1 MHDLRRKALGSS
13 PLDELGIRDLLTAD
27 SDQASVDDAENV
39 TSLMIDVSEV
49 RPNPYQPRKHFSASG
64 LEQLSQS
71 IRAQGLLQPVVVR
84 VNSEGTYE
92 LIAGE
97 RRLRASQMAGLT
109 KIPAVVKEISDQ
121 ACLAFAIIENIQR
134 QDLNVIE
141 LAQSL
146 QSLATKYG
154 MTHSDVGRL
163 VGKSRAAVSNVIRLL
178 QLSSEV
184 KVMLVQGLIDMG
196 HARCLL
202 SLPEEQQA
210 EVAQKIVDQQLPV
223 RDAEALVRSILGGNH
238 KKQNG
243 RFRID
248 PAPHLS
254 HVVDTIAKQFSG
266 IKMNLKVKESGGG
279 VLSIQ
284 YNAEK
289 DIETLLKN
297 IQESENKSA

>member
-1 MHDLRRKALGSS
+1 MHDVRRKALGSS

-27 SDQASVDDAENV
+27 SGEADQQSDSEV
-39 TSLMIDVSEV
+39 TSIMIDVSV
-49 RPNPYQPRKHFSASG
+49 VKPNPYQPRKHFSAAS

-84 VNSEGTYE
+84 KNSRDEYE

-97 RRLRASQMAGLT
+97 RRLRASQMAGMT
-109 KIPAVVKEISDQ
+109 KIPAVVKEITDQ

-146 QSLATKYG
+146 HSLATKYG

-178 QLSSEV
+178 QLSGEV
-184 KVMLVQGLIDMG
+184 KVMLVQGVIDMG

-202 SLPEEQQA
+202 SLPESDQA
-210 EVAQKIVDQQLPV
+210 AVAQKIVDQQLPV
-223 RDAEALVRSILGGNH
+223 RDAEALVRNIIGGTV
-238 KKQNG
+238 KKKNG
-243 RFRID
+243 AFKVD
-248 PAPHLS
+248 PDPKLS
-254 HVVDTIAKQFSG
+254 NLVGLISKQFSG
-266 IKMNLKVKESGGG
+266 IKLNIKPKESGGG
-279 VLSIQ
+279 VVQIQ
-284 YNAEK
+284 YDSEK
-289 DIETLLKN
+289 DIEALLQKV
-297 IQESENKSA
+297 QSSD

>member
-1 MHDLRRKALGSS
+1 MHDIKRRALGSS

-27 SDQASVDDAENV
+27 SEPASHDDSDV
-39 TSLMIDVSEV
+39 TSLMIDVSV
-49 RPNPYQPRKHFSASG
+49 IKPNPYQPRKHFSATS
-64 LEQLSQS
+64 LEQLAQS
-71 IRAQGLLQPVVVR
+71 IKAQGLLQPVVVR
-84 VNSEGTYE
+84 KNQAGVYE

-97 RRLRASQMAGLT
+97 RRLRASQMAGLV

-146 QSLATKYG
+146 HSLATKYG

-184 KVMLVQGLIDMG
+184 KVMLVQGFIDMG

-202 SLPEEQQA
+202 SLPEEDQA

-223 RDAEALVRSILGGNH
+223 RDAEALVRSIIGGEY
-238 KKQNG
+238 KKGNG
-243 RFRID
+243 RFKID
-248 PAPHLS
+248 PAPKIS
-254 HVVDTIAKQFSG
+254 GIVDKLAKQFTG
-266 IKMNLKVKESGGG
+266 IKCNIKAKESGGG

-284 YNAEK
+284 YSADK
-289 DIETLLKN
+289 DIEALLQK
-297 IQESENKSA
+297 IQLVD

>member
-1 MHDLRRKALGSS
+1 MHEVRRKALGSS
-13 PLDELGIRDLLTAD
+13 PLDELGIRDLLTSDGGGAPCAED
-27 SDQASVDDAENV
+27 SEVVSTMV
-39 TSLMIDVSEV
+39 DVSEV
-49 RPNPYQPRKHFSASG
+49 RPNPYQPRKHFSATS

-71 IRAQGLLQPVVVR
+71 IKAQGLLQPVVVR
-84 VNSEGTYE
+84 KNSEGVYE

-97 RRLRASQMAGLT
+97 RRLRASQMAGLD

-146 QSLATKYG
+146 HSLATKYG

-184 KVMLVQGLIDMG
+184 KVMLVQGFIDMG

-202 SLPEEQQA
+202 SLPEEDQP
-210 EVAQKIVDQQLPV
+210 EVAQRIVDQQLPV
-223 RDAEALVRSILGGNH
+223 RDAESLVRNILGGVVR
-238 KKQNG
+238 KRNG
-243 RFRID
+243 SFKIEA
-248 PAPHLS
+248 APRLAGM
-254 HVVDTIAKQFSG
+254 VDSIASQFSG
-266 IKMNLKVKESGGG
+266 LKMNIKAKDSGGG

-284 YNAEK
+284 YSTEK
-289 DIETLLKN
+289 DIEGILKKM
-297 IQESENKSA
+297 QAK

>member
-1 MHDLRRKALGSS
+1 MHDIKRRALGSS

-27 SDQASVDDAENV
+27 SGSTESMERDV
-39 TSLMIDVSEV
+39 TSLMIDVSTV
-49 RPNPYQPRKHFSASG
+49 KPNPYQPRKHFSATS
-64 LEQLSQS
+64 LEQLAQS
-71 IRAQGLLQPVVVR
+71 IKAQGLLQPIVVR
-84 VNSEGTYE
+84 VNQEGVYE

-97 RRLRASQMAGLT
+97 RRLRASQMAGLD

-146 QSLATKYG
+146 HSLATKYG

-184 KVMLVQGLIDMG
+184 KVMLVQGFIDMG

-202 SLPEEQQA
+202 SLPEEDQA
-210 EVAQKIVDQQLPV
+210 SVAQKIVDQQLPV
-223 RDAEALVRSILGGNH
+223 RDAEALVRSILGGES
-238 KKQNG
+238 KKTNG

-248 PAPHLS
+248 PAPRIS
-254 HVVDTIAKQFSG
+254 NIVDQLAKHFTG
-266 IKMNLKVKESGGG
+266 IKCNIKAKESGGG

-284 YNAEK
+284 YSSDK
-289 DIETLLKN
+289 DIEALLQK
-297 IQESENKSA
+297 IQPEQ

>member
-1 MHDLRRKALGSS
+1 MHDIKRKALGSS

-27 SDQASVDDAENV
+27 TESVATEEDGEVQSIMVDCASVK
-39 TSLMIDVSEV
+39 
-49 RPNPYQPRKHFSASG
+49 PNPYQPRKHFSATS

-71 IRAQGLLQPVVVR
+71 IQAQGLLQPIVIR
-84 VNSEGTYE
+84 KNSQGVFE

-109 KIPAVVKEISDQ
+109 KIPAVIKEITDQ

-146 QSLATKYG
+146 HSLATKYG

-184 KVMLVQGLIDMG
+184 KLMLIQGVIDMG

-202 SLPEEQQA
+202 SLPEQEQA
-210 EVAQKIVDQQLPV
+210 KVAQKIIDQQLPV
-223 RDAEALVRSILGGNH
+223 RDAEAMVRSLIGGDEKKKNEALKIELAPKITGLVDQLG
-238 KKQNG
+238 K
-243 RFRID
+243 R
-248 PAPHLS
+248 
-254 HVVDTIAKQFSG
+254 FSG
-266 IKMNLKVKESGGG
+266 LKVNIKAKESGGG
-279 VLSIQ
+279 VLNIQ
-284 YNAEK
+284 YESEK
-289 DIETLLKN
+289 DLEDLLACV
-297 IQESENKSA
+297 QSD

>member
-1 MHDLRRKALGSS
+1 MHDIKRRALGSS

-27 SDQASVDDAENV
+27 GESTESLERDV
-39 TSLMIDVSEV
+39 TSLMIDVATV
-49 RPNPYQPRKHFSASG
+49 KPNPYQPRKHFSATS
-64 LEQLSQS
+64 LEQLAQS
-71 IRAQGLLQPVVVR
+71 IKAQGLLQPIVVR
-84 VNSEGTYE
+84 VNQDGVYE

-97 RRLRASQMAGLT
+97 RRLRASQMAGLD
-109 KIPAVVKEISDQ
+109 KIPAVVKEITDQ

-146 QSLATKYG
+146 HSLATKYG

-184 KVMLVQGLIDMG
+184 KVMLVQGFIDMG

-202 SLPEEQQA
+202 SLPEGDQA
-210 EVAQKIVDQQLPV
+210 SVAQKIVDQQLPV
-223 RDAEALVRSILGGNH
+223 RDAEALVRSILGGEA
-238 KKQNG
+238 KKANG

-248 PAPHLS
+248 PAPRISSIIDQL
-254 HVVDTIAKQFSG
+254 TRNFSG
-266 IKMNLKVKESGGG
+266 IKCNIKAKESGGG

-284 YNAEK
+284 YSSDK
-289 DIETLLKN
+289 DIEALLQK
-297 IQESENKSA
+297 IQPEQ